1 MGLNEGDLSIQHKG
15 SSETTCEI
23 DNNNIYLKDEF
34 KYWFIGFT
42 EGDGNFSVYKDK
54 YLEFK
59 ITQSSND
66 AQVLFYIK
74 KELGFGSVTL
84 QDKINKTH
92 HFRVRKK
99 ESILRLIN
107 IFNGNILTEHKN
119 IQFAN

>member
-1 MGLNEGDLSIQHKG
+1 MKKLRVIVIFTYYIFSNVG

-59 ITQSSND
+59 IIQWCTNI
-66 AQVLFYIK
+66 YI
-74 KELGFGSVTL
+74 
-84 QDKINKTH
+84 N
-92 HFRVRKK
+92 
-99 ESILRLIN
+99 N
-107 IFNGNILTEHKN
+107 
-119 IQFAN
+119 